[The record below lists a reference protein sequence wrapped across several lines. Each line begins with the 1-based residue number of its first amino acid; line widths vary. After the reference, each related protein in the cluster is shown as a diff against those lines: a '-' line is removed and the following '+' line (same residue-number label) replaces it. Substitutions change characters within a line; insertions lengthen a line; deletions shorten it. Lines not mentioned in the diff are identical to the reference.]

1 MLSLESPRWAELQ
14 QGYGTAED
22 IPRLLDALATLDD
35 PTARAEVWFA
45 LWRMLCRPDAVFNAA
60 YAAAPH
66 LLDVA
71 ADFELDER
79 TEAIHFV
86 ARIEVM
92 RLTPGA
98 PPIPP
103 DLIADYAS
111 AVESLPALVAGALG
125 EPWTPGIAQILAAAM
140 LIGKRQGALAVA
152 VLELGNEERDAR
164 AEGA

>member
-1 MLSLESPRWAELQ
+1 MLSLDSPRWAELE

-22 IPRLLDALATLDD
+22 VPRLLDALATLDD
-35 PTARAEVWFA
+35 PLARAEVWFA

-71 ADFELDER
+71 ADFELRER

-86 ARIEVM
+86 SRIEVM
-92 RLTPGA
+92 RLTPTA

-103 DLIADYAS
+103 DLVADYAE
-111 AVESLPALVAGALG
+111 AVEALPALVAGAVG
-125 EPWTPGIAQILAAAM
+125 EPWTPEIAQILAAAM
-140 LIGKRQGALAVA
+140 LIGKRQGALGTA
-152 VLELGNEERDAR
+152 LLDLGKDEA
-164 AEGA
+164 